1 MRYHFQNLQVF
12 SNFYFNFSS
21 SLIFKN
27 FHFIQLYAADI
38 NLSLS
43 IRLSLLIC
51 SFVFPFIFT
60 SAFLRLMENLII
72 FLYFH
77 MSNSINVLTTSQAKA
92 LSLSKNALLYLPVKW
107 QWSFT
112 SLYKFYLYDWILF
125 HIYNIFYNFSMTQ
138 ILLLLMVTSL
148 YVQYCL
154 FSMKYHSLHKKIYS
168 NDLYLLKDFVHFW
181 SYYSYI

>member
-77 MSNSINVLTTSQAKA
+77 MSNSINVLSTSQAKA
-92 LSLSKNALLYLPVKW
+92 LSLSENALLYLPVKW
-107 QWSFT
+107 Q
-112 SLYKFYLYDWILF
+112 
-125 HIYNIFYNFSMTQ
+125 
-138 ILLLLMVTSL
+138 
-148 YVQYCL
+148 
-154 FSMKYHSLHKKIYS
+154 
-168 NDLYLLKDFVHFW
+168 
-181 SYYSYI
+181 